1 MKKGIYIYGIIEEN
15 GNKSFGQIGMDK
27 SEVYTIPY
35 QTLAAV
41 VSNVPAMVYQLTPEN
56 ARAHENVIRKV
67 MEERSVIPMSFG
79 TVASNGSQVEKI
91 LSIGY
96 KVFKSML
103 ERIENKIQIDV
114 KVLWDKDKIYLD
126 ILRENENIKRLTR
139 KADKSQEDKIE
150 LGKLVNQALAEKR
163 EFYIGEIKNVLAN
176 FSEPP
181 KENKLTDERMILNL
195 AYLVDKTREQEF
207 YDRVNEKERSY
218 EGKLQIIA
226 VGPLPAYNFTKLELK
241 KLDFKLI
248 DSARKILG
256 LNEEITNEELEEAH
270 RKLAY
275 RYHPDRNPNDVASEQ
290 QFKKIEKA
298 YMILARYS
306 KNYPA
311 GKISLKKEDVD
322 KTILILEKE

>member
-79 TVASNGSQVEKI
+79 MVASNGSQVEKI

-163 EFYIGEIKNVLAN
+163 EFYIGEIKNVLAD

-241 KLDFKLI
+241 KLDFNLI

-256 LNEEITNEELEEAH
+256 LNEEITNE
-270 RKLAY
+270 
-275 RYHPDRNPNDVASEQ
+275 
-290 QFKKIEKA
+290 
-298 YMILARYS
+298 
-306 KNYPA
+306 
-311 GKISLKKEDVD
+311 
-322 KTILILEKE
+322 